1 MYLQCIKM
9 QHCSKMHFPF
19 LVSHYYR
26 RQTLC
31 YITFQISLFHHSAGT
46 KLFTTKWIFY
56 IALLFGPVLYTH
68 AHLWFPHSFLAVSHH
83 NNKNWVLSILT
94 NKFVTN
100 FHGDEAKKIKIKK
113 TIQNGRPKKNWVF
126 QNRQFSKFFCK
137 NFMD

>member
-113 TIQNGRPKKNWVF
+113 NNSKWPTQKKLS
-126 QNRQFSKFFCK
+126 FSKSPILKIFL
-137 NFMD
+137 